1 MNLTPDNKAFIDSLS
16 YQGLLRRWR
25 VAPIGDP
32 WFQGETGE
40 YCGERMNELRRQG
53 ADHVEASKTLGW
65 EKWEVLEA

>member
-32 WFQGETGE
+32 WVWVVKF
-40 YCGERMNELRRQG
+40 
-53 ADHVEASKTLGW
+53 
-65 EKWEVLEA
+65 EKIEGDEG